1 MTAHPLSLARAMHMQ
16 SQPQTGRHTLA
27 KLDARI
33 GRRTVVFM
41 PTGDTID
48 RLLFVANGQ
57 IGSLAPPRAVH
68 RVVSHNP
75 DVLWGIASRHSYNA
89 SSPAAE
95 GMVAFLM
102 LNEKGLKRL
111 ADGSLDRTDP
121 DLSLLAAQNE
131 RPAGI
136 YTWAIFVPA
145 SLVGAIPLVYEK
157 LCAPLYNGVSLYA
170 WAATPDGKR
179 FAETLGFTLGAP
191 LKGAFASHLHYYP
204 RGEALNAAAPAYD
217 SYRKASGP
225 AKATVTVAR
234 SFEDLMRVIS
244 IRSAVYMAEQD
255 CPYEEEFDGNDL
267 SATHLIGY
275 IGDEPAGCLRLRYFA
290 GFVKMERL
298 AVRHEF
304 RTSKLSFRL
313 VRAGIDL
320 ARRKGYRRVYGH
332 VREDLVRF
340 WEVFGF
346 RLIPGRPAFNFSG
359 IMFLEMA
366 GDLAPDPMALH
377 FGDDPYTLVRPEGR
391 WDTPGILECS
401 ATRDVRSFA
410 KENRS

>member
-1 MTAHPLSLARAMHMQ
+1 MTAHPLSLTRAMHMQ

-57 IGSLAPPRAVH
+57 IGRLAPTHIVH

-75 DVLWGIASRHSYNA
+75 DSLWGIASRRSYNA
-89 SSPAAE
+89 LSPVAE

-111 ADGSLDRTDP
+111 ADGSLDRANP
-121 DLSLLAAQNE
+121 ALSFLAAQNE

-136 YTWAIFVPA
+136 YIWASFMPTA
-145 SLVGAIPLVYEK
+145 LVGAIPLVYEK
-157 LCAPLYNGVSLYA
+157 LCAPLYNGVNLYA
-170 WAATPDGKR
+170 WAATPNGKR
-179 FAETLGFTLGAP
+179 FNEALGFTLGAP
-191 LKGAFASHLHYYP
+191 LKGAFASQLHYYP

-267 SATHLIGY
+267 SASHLIGY

-332 VREDLVRF
+332 AREDLVRF

-346 RLIPGRPAFNFSG
+346 RVVPGRPAFNFSE
-359 IMFLEMA
+359 ITFLEMA
-366 GDLAPDPMALH
+366 LDLAPDPMALR
-377 FGDDPYTLVRPEGR
+377 FGEDPYVFIRPEGR
-391 WDTPGILECS
+391 WDTPGILERS

>member
-1 MTAHPLSLARAMHMQ
+1 MTAHPLSLVRAMHTRT
-16 SQPQTGRHTLA
+16 QPKNGRHTLTE
-27 KLDARI
+27 LGVSI
-33 GRRTVVFM
+33 SRRTVVFM
-41 PTGDTID
+41 PTGDTLD
-48 RLLFVANGQ
+48 RLLVAANRQ
-57 IGSLAPPRAVH
+57 IGSLAPPRTVR

-75 DVLWGIASRHSYNA
+75 DSLWGIASRRTYDAA
-89 SSPAAE
+89 SPVAE

-102 LNEKGLKRL
+102 LNEKGLRRL
-111 ADGSLDRTDP
+111 GEGSLNRTDP

-131 RPAGI
+131 RPAGVYI
-136 YTWAIFVPA
+136 WASFMPTA
-145 SLVGAIPLVYEK
+145 LVGAIPLVYEK
-157 LCAPLYNGVSLYA
+157 LGTPLYDGVSLYA
-170 WAATPDGKR
+170 WAATPNGKR
-179 FAETLGFTLGAP
+179 FNEALGFTLGAP

-204 RGEALNAAAPAYD
+204 RGEALNTAAPAYD
-217 SYRKASGP
+217 TYRKTSGP

-234 SFEDLMRVIS
+234 SFEDLTRVIS

-267 SATHLIGY
+267 SATHSIGY

-304 RTSKLSFRL
+304 RTSKLAFRL

-346 RLIPGRPAFNFSG
+346 RLVPGRPAFNFSG
-359 IMFLEMA
+359 ITFLEMA
-366 GDLAPDPMALH
+366 GDLAPDPMALY

-391 WDTPGILECS
+391 WDTPGILEHS
-401 ATRDVRSFA
+401 AVRDVRSFA